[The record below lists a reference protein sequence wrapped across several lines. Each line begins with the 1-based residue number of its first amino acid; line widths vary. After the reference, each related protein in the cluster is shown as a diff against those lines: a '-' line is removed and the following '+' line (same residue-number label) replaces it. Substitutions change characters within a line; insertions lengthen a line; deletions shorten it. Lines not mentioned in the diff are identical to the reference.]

1 MKKMTHSRVELAKTV
16 RASGCAAKIG
26 PGDLTDILESLPL
39 EKDPNLLVGRET
51 SDDAGVYRLNAEM
64 ALVQTIDF
72 ITPVV
77 NDPYDFGRAAAA
89 NALSDVYA
97 MGGRPL
103 TAMNVVCFPVKGMDK
118 AILREILRGGL
129 EKVHEAGAVLVGGHS
144 IEDPEIKYGLSVT
157 GLVHPERVLT
167 NSGARPGDAF
177 ILTKP
182 LGIGILTT
190 AIKAGLV
197 SDEAERQAIQTMTT
211 LNRRAAEI
219 MESYPVN
226 SCTDVTGFGLL
237 GHALEVARAS
247 KVAITLYAD
256 RVPLLPQVMDAV
268 RMGLVPAG
276 SFANRNFCADRVRS
290 AAAVDPLLLDV
301 LADAQ
306 TSGGLLISLP
316 EKNALDLQADLRG
329 HGVPS
334 AAIIGSAAASDRG
347 VIDVVQCRS

>member
-1 MKKMTHSRVELAKTV
+1 
-16 RASGCAAKIG
+16 
-26 PGDLTDILESLPL
+26 LESLPL

-51 SDDAGVYRLNAEM
+51 SDDAGVYRLNAEV

-77 NDPYDFGRAAAA
+77 NDPYDFGRIAAA

-103 TAMNVVCFPVKGMDK
+103 TAMNVVCFPVKVMDK

-144 IEDPEIKYGLSVT
+144 IEDLEIKYGLSVT
-157 GLVHPERVLT
+157 GVVHPDRVVS

-182 LGIGILTT
+182 LGTGILAT
-190 AIKAGLV
+190 AIKAGLA
-197 SDEAERQAIQTMTT
+197 SDEAQRQAIESMAT

-219 MESYPVN
+219 MASYPVN
-226 SCTDVTGFGLL
+226 CCTDVTGFGLL

-247 KVAITLYAD
+247 KVAITLFAD
-256 RVPLLPQVMDAV
+256 QVPLLPQVLDAV
-268 RMGLVPAG
+268 RMGLLPAG

-290 AAAVDPLLLDV
+290 RDAIDPMLLDI

-306 TSGGLLISLP
+306 TSGGLLMSLP
-316 EKNALDLQADLRG
+316 EDKALEFRTDLRN
-329 HGVPS
+329 HGVPN
-334 AAIIGSAAASDRG
+334 AAIIGSAAACDKG
-347 VIDVVQCRS
+347 MIEIARSNSSPRY